1 MAESVLPLLF
11 TKTDSIDI
19 NMRHGAVLA
28 IGEIVLSLSEIEKE
42 EDLSG
47 KYLNE
52 TLNDRINGLVIK
64 FFERDQFRG
73 DMSDCVL
80 FFFLKYAVWFI
91 LFFFSA

>member
-1 MAESVLPLLF
+1 MAESVLPMLF

-52 TLNDRINGLVIK
+52 KIIDLINGLVIR
-64 FFERDQFRG
+64 FLERDQFRG
-73 DMSDCVL
+73 NMTNC
-80 FFFLKYAVWFI
+80 YI
-91 LFFFSA
+91 